1 MKVAALLAAVLAVA
15 GAALVVQQRAAAQ
28 SEARYGRVAS
38 EIAKRDVRVRCQGLL
53 GELLDIGIN
62 AGTVQFD
69 ANGRPANVTHLTR
82 GVCRGLRQF
91 QRDARSSRLDC
102 VRAAAACPNGTFE
115 LVQAVHTLAHEAV
128 HLAGVRDEA
137 EAECYGLQTV
147 DLVAVRLG
155 ADLPTARALAD
166 YAFARLYP
174 ALPSHYRTDACH
186 DGGSLDLVPGSAT
199 FP

>member
-1 MKVAALLAAVLAVA
+1 VKVAALVAAVLAIA
-15 GAALVVQQRAAAQ
+15 GGALVVQQRASAQ

-38 EIAKRDVRVRCQGLL
+38 EIAKRDVRVRCQGLV
-53 GELLDIGIN
+53 GELLDIGVN

-69 ANGRPANVTHLTR
+69 ANGRPADVTHLTR
-82 GVCRGLRQF
+82 GVCRGLRRF
-91 QRDARSSRLDC
+91 QRDPRSSRLDC
-102 VRAAAACPNGTFE
+102 VRAAAACPREAFE
-115 LVQAVHTLAHEAV
+115 VVQAVHTLAHEAV
-128 HLAGVRDEA
+128 HLAGVRNEA

-155 ADLPTARALAD
+155 ADLATARALAD

-174 ALPSHYRTDACH
+174 SLPPHYRTDACR
-186 DGGSLDLVPGSAT
+186 DGGTLDLVPGSAT

>member
-1 MKVAALLAAVLAVA
+1 VKVAALVAAVLAIAV
-15 GAALVVQQRAAAQ
+15 AALAVQQRAAAQ
-28 SEARYGRVAS
+28 GEARYARVAS
-38 EIAKRDVRVRCQGLL
+38 EIARRDVRVRCQGLL
-53 GELLDIGIN
+53 GALLDIGIN

-69 ANGRPANVTHLTR
+69 ATGRPADVTHLTR
-82 GVCRGLRQF
+82 GICRGLKRF
-91 QRDARSSRLDC
+91 ADDPRSSRLDC
-102 VRAAAACPNGTFE
+102 VRAAAVCPREAFE
-115 LVQAVHTLAHEAV
+115 TVQAVHTLAHEAV
-128 HLAGVRDEA
+128 HLAGVRNEA

-155 ADLPTARALAD
+155 ADRDTARALAD

-174 ALPSHYRTDACH
+174 ALPPHYRTDACH